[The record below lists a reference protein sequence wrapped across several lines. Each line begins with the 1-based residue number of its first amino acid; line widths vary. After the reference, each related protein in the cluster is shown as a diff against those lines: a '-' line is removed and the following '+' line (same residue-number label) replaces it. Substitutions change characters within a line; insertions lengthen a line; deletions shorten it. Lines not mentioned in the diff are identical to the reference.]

1 MSVLNNFC
9 MKFIFRIYIHAAFS
23 LLLCA
28 VMYLCIGTV
37 SLGTLKGGINNVLL
51 LLLLLLLMVMRT
63 VSVHRAVA
71 VNRAEA

>member
-1 MSVLNNFC
+1 

-51 LLLLLLLMVMRT
+51 LLLLMVMRT

>member
-51 LLLLLLLMVMRT
+51 LLLLMVMRT